1 MEKVIKEWVKH
12 HFLIKKLD
20 TGLGTILLT
29 LVAVFVAL
37 AVGKLG
43 FMGGGGIL
51 VLSLGAFFV
60 VGAMFNLYLG
70 LYVLL
75 VMSIAVSFLSKLV
88 NLPYGLS
95 LDLLLVVMALGVIM
109 KQIKE
114 RDLSFAKSPLS
125 LPILVWVFYNL
136 IQVINPV
143 AASRLAWAYT
153 VRSMALL
160 ILLYFIACYCL
171 NTYQR
176 TIKIFKF
183 MLGLAFASAL
193 YGLKQEYFGFADF
206 ELVWLYSDPDR
217 FQLIFQWSRMRIF
230 SFFSDPT
237 NYGIYM
243 SYMAVICYVLMLGPF
258 KKWQRGLL
266 FIAGTFMILSM
277 AYAGSRTPVVL
288 LPFGFVIFTI
298 LTLKRNI
305 IIGAAIFG
313 LLGVGFIFKSTGN
326 AVLFRIQSAFLP
338 DRSGDTM
345 GVRFDNQQIIKPFI
359 QSHPFGAGLGSVGE
373 WGQRFSPH
381 TFLASFPP
389 DSGYVRVA
397 VELGWVGY
405 LLYCWMLYMIIRMS
419 VGYYVR
425 VRNEKIKVIYLSI
438 ICMMFMLLLASYVQE
453 AIIQLPTSI
462 QFYVCL
468 AILTRLKDFDDE
480 LEGEEVSPSISY
492 E

>member
-1 MEKVIKEWVKH
+1 
-12 HFLIKKLD
+12 
-20 TGLGTILLT
+20 
-29 LVAVFVAL
+29 
-37 AVGKLG
+37 
-43 FMGGGGIL
+43 
-51 VLSLGAFFV
+51 
-60 VGAMFNLYLG
+60 
-70 LYVLL
+70 
-75 VMSIAVSFLSKLV
+75 
-88 NLPYGLS
+88 
-95 LDLLLVVMALGVIM
+95 
-109 KQIKE
+109 
-114 RDLSFAKSPLS
+114 
-125 LPILVWVFYNL
+125 
-136 IQVINPV
+136 
-143 AASRLAWAYT
+143 
-153 VRSMALL
+153 
-160 ILLYFIACYCL
+160 
-171 NTYQR
+171 
-176 TIKIFKF
+176 
-183 MLGLAFASAL
+183 
-193 YGLKQEYFGFADF
+193 
-206 ELVWLYSDPDR
+206 
-217 FQLIFQWSRMRIF
+217 
-230 SFFSDPT
+230 
-237 NYGIYM
+237 
-243 SYMAVICYVLMLGPF
+243 
-258 KKWQRGLL
+258 
-266 FIAGTFMILSM
+266 
-277 AYAGSRTPVVL
+277 VVL